1 VRSVFSSL
9 PTYYGTSTLIFLAIN
24 GSSHYPIMIKVDLVN
39 LISPLFW
46 ISRPLGLLPISH
58 KNGQFVV
65 KRSWLIYSVC
75 TTIFCFVF
83 GVLDLY
89 QMMWRAASQPQDG
102 ESILLLFTN
111 SILYLISLLN
121 VYYLIGFNS
130 TLCRIFQQLDALL
143 KILARERDFEKT
155 LLQIRNFTV
164 TVQVYFNIVALCNFP
179 VLS

>member
-1 VRSVFSSL
+1 VLFIPKMTKV
-9 PTYYGTSTLIFLAIN
+9 YLA
-24 GSSHYPIMIKVDLVN
+24 K

-58 KNGQFVV
+58 KNGQFVIN
-65 KRSWLIYSVC
+65 RTWLIYSIC
-75 TTIFCFVF
+75 ATIFCFVF
-83 GVLDLY
+83 GALDLY

-111 SILYLISLLN
+111 FILYLISLLN

-143 KILARERDFEKT
+143 KILAWERDVEKA
-155 LLQIRNFTV
+155 LIQIRILTGV
-164 TVQVYFNIVALCNFP
+164 VQVYFH
-179 VLS
+179 